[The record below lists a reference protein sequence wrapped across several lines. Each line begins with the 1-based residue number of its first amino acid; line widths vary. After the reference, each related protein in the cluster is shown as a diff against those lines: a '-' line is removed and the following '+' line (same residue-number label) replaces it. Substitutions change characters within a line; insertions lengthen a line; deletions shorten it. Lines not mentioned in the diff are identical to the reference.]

1 MTHFLPRHGRFL
13 YLIETLMLSQY
24 HGQQGHP
31 EWEVK
36 IRDIGNIPLFKL
48 KLIPSIQIA
57 WLPGV
62 IKTSSRTVLET
73 FETQELNENN
83 FYPISS
89 KIWPQF
95 CEIPNSF
102 PLILLKYCQYPLFW
116 LLTLGGPVGHDID
129 LTSEFLLGTEIA
141 HVWEENESLVIRYCG
156 IQGPIRASW
165 KISVKTGHP
174 VAVKR

>member
-1 MTHFLPRHGRFL
+1 MTHFLSRHGRFL
-13 YLIETLMLSQY
+13 YLTETLRLSQY
-24 HGQQGHP
+24 NGQQGHP

-83 FYPISS
+83 SYPISS
-89 KIWPQF
+89 KIGSKF
-95 CEIPNSF
+95 CEDSKQFSF
-102 PLILLKYCQYPLFW
+102 NFAQILSISLILTSHSGWPCYPLYW
-116 LLTLGGPVGHDID
+116 LNIRVSVRYRNRPCLGRKWVIGHQI
-129 LTSEFLLGTEIA
+129 LWNISPYKSLL
-141 HVWEENESLVIRYCG
+141 ENLS
-156 IQGPIRASW
+156 
-165 KISVKTGHP
+165 KN
-174 VAVKR
+174 